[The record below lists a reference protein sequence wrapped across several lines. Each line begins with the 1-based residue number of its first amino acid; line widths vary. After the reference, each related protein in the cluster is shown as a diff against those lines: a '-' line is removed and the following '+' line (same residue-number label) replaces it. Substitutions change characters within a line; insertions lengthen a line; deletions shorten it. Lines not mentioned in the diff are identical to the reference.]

1 MTAFVGTGEFTP
13 YLGSTALERIYVGSS
28 LVWQS
33 YQESIHAMST
43 SGSTVLTIP
52 SWAKF
57 ADVAII
63 GGGGGGGGRRSGSTN
78 TGKGGKA
85 AAWQLATV
93 DTSLLQAN
101 TDLTVTVGAGGAG
114 GPTTSPNTG
123 FAGDPTRV
131 WVGTTLFSTATGG
144 IGGEGHS
151 GGSPTPGENSLSVS
165 GFGTSFPGAAG
176 GANGT
181 GSLDALP
188 GNDPGAGGGGA
199 GGGLIN
205 PARAGGAGGAGSA
218 WIRFRSS

>member
-1 MTAFVGTGEFTP
+1 MILSGSKVYAGSTLASRV
-13 YLGSTALERIYVGSS
+13 YLGTT
-28 LVWQS
+28 LVWQN
-33 YQESIHAMST
+33 YQESIHAMSIAGT
-43 SGSTVLTIP
+43 TNLPIP

-85 AAWQLATV
+85 AAWQLGTV
-93 DTSLLQAN
+93 STELLQAN
-101 TDLTVTVGAGGAG
+101 TALTITVGAGGAG

-123 FAGDPTRV
+123 FNGDPTRV
-131 WVGTTLFSTATGG
+131 WVGTELFSTAAGG

-151 GGSPTPGENSLSVS
+151 GGSPTPGDNSLSVN
-165 GFGTSFPGAAG
+165 GFGTSFPGASG

-181 GSLDALP
+181 GSLDASP

-199 GGGLIN
+199 GGGFVN

-218 WIRFRSS
+218 WIRFRSA